1 MQAPKWDSSLTYI
14 FFLAFNFI
22 NLRDNSVFIAG
33 SYSTKGD
40 TVFPII
46 QSVLW

>member
-1 MQAPKWDSSLTYI
+1 MGLVFDLYI
-14 FFLAFNFI
+14 FFAFNFI

-40 TVFPII
+40 TVFP
-46 QSVLW
+46 